1 MPFDYSFAGG
11 VWGDIFRNIF
21 VKGIALG
28 SIFFMGE
35 KCIFALLSFAEKR
48 SF

>member
-1 MPFDYSFAGG
+1 MLFCRRCMGYY
-11 VWGDIFRNIF
+11 FRKYF
-21 VKGIALG
+21 SEGIALG
-28 SIFFMGE
+28 SIYFMGE